1 MGTSQIFIDN
11 VSFYPAT
18 GAPQDLTL
26 KGYNIYCGNTLL
38 NAEPVESL
46 RFSDLPSEEETGKEY
61 AVSAVYANGES
72 RAVKAVEGTGIGSN
86 HSMAPAVTAGKGVIS
101 INGMSGQNYNI
112 TSTSGITVASGE
124 GKNHIDIPVSQGVY
138 IVSISGNATKVIVK

>member
-1 MGTSQIFIDN
+1 MKILVIEDEKLLADSIQ
-11 VSFYPAT
+11 
-18 GAPQDLTL
+18 
-26 KGYNIYCGNTLL
+26 TLL
-38 NAEPVESL
+38 ENKGFEVETAY
-46 RFSDLPSEEETGKEY
+46 DGETGKEY